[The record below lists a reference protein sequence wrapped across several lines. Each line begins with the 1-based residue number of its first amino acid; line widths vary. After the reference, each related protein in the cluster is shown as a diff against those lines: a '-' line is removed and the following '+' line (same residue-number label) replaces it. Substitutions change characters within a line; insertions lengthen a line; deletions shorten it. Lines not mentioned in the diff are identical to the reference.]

1 MIGTKDILIN
11 CNGFN
16 FVRDK
21 SIMDRTVTI
30 EDLLEMCEDLYL
42 ENQKL
47 IEEKEE
53 ILQDMEDNFRRIDP
67 AEQYGISDSDF
78 I

>member
-11 CNGFN
+11 CNGFD
-16 FVRDK
+16 FVSDK
-21 SIMDRTVTI
+21 AIADRTVTI
-30 EDLLEMCEDLYL
+30 DDLLEMCEDLYL

-53 ILQDMEDNFRRIDP
+53 ILQDMKDNFRRIDP